1 MKINHF
7 VGGVPW
13 LCLRALVYLPDG
25 SVDKLY
31 HHQQVGVCAL
41 RKKMPRGS
49 YQKQTVPSTFLYEYL
64 IINDD
69 RHDIIVY
76 SLQVSYNPKMIK
88 RLQVPPSPQKTCSLH
103 CRLGFGAFITMSL
116 VTGLEMFSGLLPST
130 NDPVMDLVVNPMS

>member
-1 MKINHF
+1 VKINHF
-7 VGGVPW
+7 VWGVPW
-13 LCLRALVYLPDG
+13 LCLRALVYVPDG

-31 HHQQVGVCAL
+31 HHQQVTVCAL

-49 YQKQTVPSTFLYEYL
+49 YQKQTVLSTFLYEYL

-88 RLQVPPSPQKTCSLH
+88 RLQVPPVPPKNMFASLQ
-103 CRLGFGAFITMSL
+103 A
-116 VTGLEMFSGLLPST
+116 GLWCFHYHEPSDWVGDVQWLAT
-130 NDPVMDLVVNPMS
+130 INK